1 MITEREIN
9 DVLGIEKRIPLCV
22 DFRKDRN
29 GHHIYKERFEELNLE
44 LIINRQDTTSYIFTA
59 LLLYKGEEIRK
70 IDYHIS
76 TGWHEHIYDI
86 DLQSCNDSRESITDS
101 SLSYCLNSIIDA
113 STCSVAIKSV
123 LAHWNIVENEIGEIY
138 IPVERVE

>member
-76 TGWHEHIYDI
+76 TGWHEHIYD
-86 DLQSCNDSRESITDS
+86 S